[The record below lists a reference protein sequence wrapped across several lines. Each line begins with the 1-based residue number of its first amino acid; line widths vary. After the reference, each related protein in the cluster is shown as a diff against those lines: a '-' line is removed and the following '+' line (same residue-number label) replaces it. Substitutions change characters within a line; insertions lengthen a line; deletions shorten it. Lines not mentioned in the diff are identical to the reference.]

1 MAKKSVHTA
10 ANPAAGA
17 STAAALA
24 AAARNTPVPPNAAK
38 AGPGEKEW
46 VCLEDCLLA
55 DGFHYRDSVVTA
67 AVCPPHFGPVREP
80 PERDG

>member
-1 MAKKSVHTA
+1 MAKTSVNTA

-17 STAAALA
+17 STAAAIA
-24 AAARNTPVPPNAAK
+24 AAQNTPMPAPAAK
-38 AGPGEKEW
+38 AGPGKEW

-55 DGFHYRDSVVTA
+55 DGFHYKDSLVKG

-80 PERDG
+80 PERDE

>member
-1 MAKKSVHTA
+1 MAKKNVNTA

-24 AAARNTPVPPNAAK
+24 AAQNTPVPPDAPK
-38 AGPGEKEW
+38 GRPGKQW

-67 AVCPPHFGPVREP
+67 AVCPPHFGPVPEP
-80 PERDG
+80 PERDE